1 MNILKKLK
9 NYFISKIT
17 SRIIITLTAEINKEI
32 SKQNED
38 LYALLEEEF
47 AIAIAREQHIFNKIQ
62 SQEIFKQLDVIGRTL
77 RGKGFN

>member
-1 MNILKKLK
+1 V
-9 NYFISKIT
+9 
-17 SRIIITLTAEINKEI
+17 LTAELNKEL

-38 LYALLEEEF
+38 LYTLLKEEF
-47 AIAIAREQHIFNKIQ
+47 VIAREQHIFNKIQ